1 MAQTPAE
8 HLGDTIILF
17 STAFDRVSVLRR
29 EERPD
34 RSLLEMWG
42 WWGTYQ
48 VRFLEVLPKDGPRK
62 YAYYVLK
69 EEAGV
74 IGFDNASD
82 PRVLRLKY
90 GKDVARHQGE
100 GVPHMHGSDKS
111 TLQITEEM
119 KCGDFIAWVQVHL
132 LLAA

>member
-1 MAQTPAE
+1 MVQAPAE

-42 WWGTYQ
+42 WWGPYR
-48 VRFLEVLPKDGPRK
+48 VRFLEVLPIGGPRK

-69 EEAGV
+69 EEAV
-74 IGFDNASD
+74 VVGFDNASD

-90 GKDVARHQGE
+90 GKDAARHQGE
-100 GVPHMHGSDKS
+100 QVPHMHGSGKVM
-111 TLQITEEM
+111 LQMTEEM
-119 KCGDFIAWVQVHL
+119 GCGDFIAWVQVHL
-132 LLAA
+132 SLAT